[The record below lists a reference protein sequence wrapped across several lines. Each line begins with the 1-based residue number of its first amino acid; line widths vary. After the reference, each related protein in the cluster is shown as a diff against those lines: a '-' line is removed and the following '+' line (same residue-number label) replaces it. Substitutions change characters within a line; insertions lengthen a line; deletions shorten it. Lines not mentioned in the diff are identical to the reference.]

1 MTHELTD
8 ALNRVEHALAEL
20 GREKLLGR
28 LRAGR
33 QADDVRRSLDAV
45 GLTSSDQVEALFG
58 WHDGTNTNGA
68 ILDDIHMFPGFYLLT
83 LDDAL
88 ANYSAFVEDSRW
100 QRGWLPLFANGGG
113 DFYVLDNAGGGQI
126 RHFRIDEVEHPVE
139 FSSIATTFATL
150 ATCFEDRVFF
160 VDASGYLEMDDLAFA
175 AVAGRVD
182 PTVPWWSD

>member
-1 MTHELTD
+1 MTD
-8 ALNRVEHALAEL
+8 SLNRVENALAEL

-33 QADDVRRSLDAV
+33 STDEIRRNLDMV
-45 GLTSSDQVEALFG
+45 GLKSSESLETLFG
-58 WHDGTNTNGA
+58 WHDGTDTSDA

-88 ANYSAFVEDSRW
+88 ANYGAFVDDPRW

-113 DFYVLDNAGGGQI
+113 DFYVLDSVEVGDGPV
-126 RHFRIDEVEHPVE
+126 RHFRIDEMEHPVE
-139 FSSIATTFATL
+139 FSSIASFLAVI
-150 ATCFEDRVFF
+150 ATCFEGGVFF
-160 VDASGYLEMDDLAFA
+160 VDASGYLEMDDQAFA

-182 PTVPWWSD
+182 PTVQWWKG